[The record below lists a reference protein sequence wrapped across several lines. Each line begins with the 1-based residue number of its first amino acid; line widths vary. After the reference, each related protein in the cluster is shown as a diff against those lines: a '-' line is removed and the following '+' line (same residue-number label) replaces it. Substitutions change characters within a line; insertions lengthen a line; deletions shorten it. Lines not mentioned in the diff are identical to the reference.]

1 MIDLDPTTTALVL
14 IDLQNGIVGMNLAPR
29 SGPEVLAAG
38 TSLAGLFR
46 AAGAKVVLVRVAFAE
61 DYGDALRQ
69 PVDAPM
75 QRPAGGLPPGWSDFP
90 DGLAAPGDIVV
101 TKRNWGAFYGT
112 ELDVLL
118 RRRGIGTVVLGGI
131 ATNFGV
137 ESTARQ
143 AWERGYAVVVV
154 EDACATMSAAL
165 HEMAIKSIFPRIS
178 RVTTADQIRL
188 GA

>member
-1 MIDLDPTTTALVL
+1 MGQLPPDWAEIVAELDPQPS
-14 IDLQNGIVGMNLAPR
+14 DLR
-29 SGPEVLAAG
+29 
-38 TSLAGLFR
+38 
-46 AAGAKVVLVRVAFAE
+46 
-61 DYGDALRQ
+61 
-69 PVDAPM
+69 
-75 QRPAGGLPPGWSDFP
+75 
-90 DGLAAPGDIVV
+90 V

-143 AWERGYAVVVV
+143 AWERGYAVVVA